1 MKLFNSIKKEDQK
14 IIKAILFLFGFEPVN
29 INLYKLALLHKSKN
43 KNESNERL
51 EYLGDAVLNLIVAEY
66 LFKKYPFKDEG
77 FLTKIRS
84 KIVSRESLNNLGR
97 KVGLKELIN
106 FKNVNEY
113 SKNYNSIY
121 GDALEAI
128 IGAVYLD
135 VGFEYCQEYIV
146 KNIIIPYYNFDEL
159 VNKTHNFKSKILE
172 WSQKEKKLIKF
183 STKKIILKNN
193 SSQFESILI
202 LENKEISKG
211 FGSNKKNAEK
221 DASRLACEKLE
232 LK

>member
-43 KNESNERL
+43 ENESNERL

-113 SKNYNSIY
+113 SKNYNSLY

-183 STKKIILKNN
+183 STKKIVLKNN

-202 LENKEISKG
+202 IENKEISKG
-211 FGSNKKNAEK
+211 FGSNKKSAEK

>member
-66 LFKKYPFKDEG
+66 LFKKYPYKDEG

-97 KVGLKELIN
+97 KVGLKEIIN
-106 FKNVNEY
+106 FKSVNEF
-113 SKNYNSIY
+113 SKNYKSIY

-135 VGFEYCQEYIV
+135 VGFEYCQEYLV

-172 WSQKEKKLIKF
+172 WSQKEKKLVKF
-183 STKKIILKNN
+183 STKKITLKNN
-193 SSQFESILI
+193 LSQFESILVM
-202 LENKEISKG
+202 ENKEISKG
-211 FGSNKKNAEK
+211 FGNNKKNSEK

-232 LK
+232 L

>member
-51 EYLGDAVLNLIVAEY
+51 EYLADAVLNLIVAEY

-202 LENKEISKG
+202 IENKEISKG
-211 FGSNKKNAEK
+211 FGSNKKSAEK

>member
-66 LFKKYPFKDEG
+66 LFKKYPYKDEG

-128 IGAVYLD
+128 IGAVYLY

-202 LENKEISKG
+202 IENKEISKG
-211 FGSNKKNAEK
+211 FGSNKKSAEK

>member
-1 MKLFNSIKKEDQK
+1 MKS
-14 IIKAILFLFGFEPVN
+14 
-29 INLYKLALLHKSKN
+29 S
-43 KNESNERL
+43 S
-51 EYLGDAVLNLIVAEY
+51 
-66 LFKKYPFKDEG
+66 PFK
-77 FLTKIRS
+77 LPS
-84 KIVSRESLNNLGR
+84 QCAPPVC
-97 KVGLKELIN
+97 LKELIN
-106 FKNVNEY
+106 FKNVDEY
-113 SKNYNSIY
+113 SKNYKSIY

-202 LENKEISKG
+202 IENKEISKG
-211 FGSNKKNAEK
+211 FGSNKKNGFFG
-221 DASRLACEKLE
+221 LFFNCF
-232 LK
+232 

>member
-106 FKNVNEY
+106 FKNIDEY
-113 SKNYNSIY
+113 SKNYKSIY

-202 LENKEISKG
+202 IENKEISKG
-211 FGSNKKNAEK
+211 FGSNKKSAEK

>member
-1 MKLFNSIKKEDQK
+1 VKLFNSIKKEDQK

-106 FKNVNEY
+106 FKNVDEY
-113 SKNYNSIY
+113 SKNYKSIY

-202 LENKEISKG
+202 IENKEISKG
-211 FGSNKKNAEK
+211 FGSNKKSAEK